1 MDLHRLVQTN
11 SVEFGRDETV
21 ASPFIFRLWFLF
33 DETDNARIEP
43 IVEKATRETCYSP
56 FLLRALEVAP
66 MNPLETL
73 KTTFGF
79 ESFREGQETII
90 TQILNGKS
98 ALAVFPTGSGKS
110 LCYQLPALLLPGLT
124 IVISPLIALMKD
136 QVDFLQKRSI
146 SVARLDSSL
155 TAEETRQVYQE
166 LNSGSLKL
174 LYVAPERI
182 SNERF
187 FASIEDVPIS
197 LMVIDEAHCISE
209 WGHNFRPEYLKLAI
223 AGRKLKVDRVLA
235 LTATATP
242 TVVEDIRREF
252 AIPPE
257 AYVNTGFH
265 RPNLFLEFT
274 PTPPRERDETL
285 KKKLAASSLG
295 PTILYVTLQKEAE
308 RVAEFLTTAG
318 FSARAY
324 HAGMKSEKRSEI
336 QDWFMASKD
345 GIVVAT
351 IAFGMGIDKSDIRNV
366 YHFNLPKTL
375 ENYSQEIGRAGRDGL
390 PSHCEVLGSA
400 EDLIVLENFIYGD
413 TPTEESIRDFG
424 AFILSQK
431 TEFDISLYQL
441 SQQTDIRPLVLS
453 TLLTYLEL
461 YGVIKF
467 TAPFYSEYKFNYI
480 VPKNEILDKFDPV
493 RQKFLQGLFDQSVEK
508 QKWSYI
514 NLDTA
519 ASNLG
524 EDRNRIVKAFN
535 YLEESGSLEVGV
547 SGLRQGLRLL
557 ERPLLEVVVQSLSEK
572 VFRNET
578 LNIERTQRVIELLN
592 IESCKTSAVLK
603 YFGEDL
609 GQPCGH
615 CSYCQ
620 TSQTVPIRNPERALS
635 DEELTQIGQILKQ
648 QPVGQKSPREYA
660 RFLCG
665 ISSPKLSRS
674 QTTRNPPFGALDQV
688 PFQAVMKAVEER
700 TSRKSVS

>member
-1 MDLHRLVQTN
+1 
-11 SVEFGRDETV
+11 
-21 ASPFIFRLWFLF
+21 
-33 DETDNARIEP
+33 
-43 IVEKATRETCYSP
+43 
-56 FLLRALEVAP
+56 

-73 KTTFGF
+73 KNTFGF
-79 ESFREGQETII
+79 ESFREGQEAII
-90 TQILNGKS
+90 NQILAGNS

-136 QVDFLQKRSI
+136 QVDFLQKRSV

-155 TAEETRQVYQE
+155 TADETRQVYLD

-174 LYVAPERI
+174 LYIAPERV

-187 FASIEDVPIS
+187 FASIEDIPIS

-223 AGRKLKVDRVLA
+223 AAKKLKVDRVLA

-242 TVVEDIRREF
+242 SVVEDIRREF
-252 AIPPE
+252 AISPE

-274 PTPPRERDETL
+274 PTPLSERDDVL
-285 KKKLAASSLG
+285 KQKLAGSSAG
-295 PTILYVTLQKEAE
+295 PTIVYVTLQKEAE
-308 RVAEFLTTAG
+308 RVAGVLAADG
-318 FSARAY
+318 HSAKAY
-324 HAGMKSEKRSEI
+324 HAGMKSELRSEI

-351 IAFGMGIDKSDIRNV
+351 IAFGMGIDKSDIRRV
-366 YHFNLPKTL
+366 FHFNLPKTL

-390 PSHCEVLGSA
+390 PSHCEVLGSE

-413 TPTEESIRDFG
+413 TPTEESISF
-424 AFILSQK
+424 FVEYILSQK
-431 TEFDISLYQL
+431 SEFDISLYQL
-441 SQQTDIRPLVLS
+441 SQHTDIRPLVLS

-461 YGVIKF
+461 DGVLKF

-480 VPKNEILDKFDPV
+480 VPKDRILEKFDPA
-493 RQKFLQGLFDQSVEK
+493 RQKFLNALFDQSVEK

-519 ASNLG
+519 ALNLG

-535 YLEESGSLEVGV
+535 YLEESGRLEVGV
-547 SGLRQGLRLL
+547 TGLRQGFRLL
-557 ERPLLEVVVQSLSEK
+557 ERPAHEAVVQSLSEK

-592 IESCKTSAVLK
+592 IESCKTRTVLD

-620 TSQTVPIRNPERALS
+620 TSKTDPIPSIERALS
-635 DEELTQIGQILKQ
+635 LDEQTQVNRFLKESPIGSKA
-648 QPVGQKSPREYA
+648 PRECA

-665 ISSPKLSRS
+665 ISSPQLSRS
-674 QTTRNPPFGALDQV
+674 RLTQNPLFGALDQT
-688 PFQAVMKAVEER
+688 PFHAVLKAVEER
-700 TSRKSVS
+700 T

>member
-1 MDLHRLVQTN
+1 MPV
-11 SVEFGRDETV
+11 
-21 ASPFIFRLWFLF
+21 
-33 DETDNARIEP
+33 
-43 IVEKATRETCYSP
+43 
-56 FLLRALEVAP
+56 

-73 KTTFGF
+73 KNTFGF
-79 ESFREGQETII
+79 DAFREGQETII
-90 TQILNGKS
+90 TQVLNGNS

-146 SVARLDSSL
+146 PVARLDSSL
-155 TAEETRQVYQE
+155 TADETRQVYTD
-166 LNSGSLKL
+166 LKNGSLKL

-187 FASIEDVPIS
+187 FASIEDIPIS

-223 AGRKLKVDRVLA
+223 AAKKLKVEGVLA

-242 TVVEDIRREF
+242 GVVEDIRREF

-274 PTPPRERDETL
+274 PTPINERIETL
-285 KKKLAASSLG
+285 KRKLAASPAG
-295 PTILYVTLQKEAE
+295 PTIVYVTLQKAAE
-308 RVAEFLTTAG
+308 SVAQALAASG
-318 FSARAY
+318 HSARAY

-336 QDWFMASKD
+336 QDWFMASTN

-351 IAFGMGIDKSDIRNV
+351 IAFGMGIDKSDIRRV

-390 PSHCEVLGSA
+390 PSHCEILGSD

-413 TPTEESIRDFG
+413 TPTEASIRAFVE
-424 AFILSQK
+424 FILSQEPK
-431 TEFDISLYQL
+431 FDISIYQL
-441 SQQTDIRPLVLS
+441 SQLTDIRPLVLS

-461 YGVIKF
+461 EGIIKF
-467 TAPFYSEYKFNYI
+467 TAPFYSEYTFNSL
-480 VPKNEILDKFDPV
+480 VPHDEVLAGFDSS
-493 RQKFLQGLFDQSVEK
+493 RQDFLKKLFDQAVK
-508 QKWSYI
+508 KRTWSYL

-519 ASNLG
+519 AANLG

-535 YLEESGSLEVGV
+535 FLEEAGKLEVGV
-547 SGLRQGLRLL
+547 TGLRQGMRLL
-557 ERPLLEVVVQSLSEK
+557 ERPEANQVVRNLAEK

-578 LNIERTQRVIELLN
+578 RNIERTEQVIELLN
-592 IESCKTSAVLK
+592 IDSCKTQAVLE

-609 GQPCGH
+609 GQVCGH
-615 CSYCQ
+615 CSHCQ
-620 TSQTVPIRNPERALS
+620 TGKTDRIRKVERELSASEQTRIDQFLEQRPI
-635 DEELTQIGQILKQ
+635 GLKT
-648 QPVGQKSPREYA
+648 PRENA

-665 ISSPKLSRS
+665 IASPKLSRS
-674 QTTRNPPFGALDQV
+674 RLTQNALFGALDQT
-688 PFQAVMKAVEER
+688 PFHAVLKALENSE
-700 TSRKSVS
+700 

>member
-1 MDLHRLVQTN
+1 MD
-11 SVEFGRDETV
+11 
-21 ASPFIFRLWFLF
+21 
-33 DETDNARIEP
+33 
-43 IVEKATRETCYSP
+43 
-56 FLLRALEVAP
+56 
-66 MNPLETL
+66 PLQTL
-73 KTTFGF
+73 KDTFGF
-79 ESFREGQETII
+79 ETFREGQETII
-90 TQILNGKS
+90 NQILDGNS

-136 QVDFLQKRSI
+136 QVDFLQNRSI

-155 TAEETRQVYQE
+155 TADETRQVYKD

-174 LYVAPERI
+174 LYVAPERV

-187 FASIEDVPIS
+187 FASIEDIPIS

-223 AGRKLKVDRVLA
+223 AAKKLQVDRVLA

-242 TVVEDIRREF
+242 SVVEDIRREF

-274 PTPPRERDETL
+274 PTPLSKRDEML
-285 KKKLAASSLG
+285 NQKVAAPPAG
-295 PTILYVTLQKEAE
+295 PTIVYVTLQKEAE
-308 RVAEFLTTAG
+308 RVAGALAAAG
-318 FSARAY
+318 YPAKAY
-324 HAGMKSEKRSEI
+324 HAGMKSEQRSEI
-336 QDWFMASKD
+336 QDWFMASTD

-351 IAFGMGIDKSDIRNV
+351 IAFGMGIDKSDIRRV
-366 YHFNLPKTL
+366 FHFNLPKTL

-390 PSHCEVLGSA
+390 PSHCEILGSE

-413 TPTEESIRDFG
+413 TPTEERIREFVR
-424 AFILSQK
+424 FILSQES
-431 TEFDISLYQL
+431 EFDISLYQL

-461 YGVIKF
+461 DGIIKF
-467 TAPFYSEYKFNYI
+467 TSPFYSEYKFNFI
-480 VPKNEILDKFDPV
+480 VPQSEIIEEFDPA
-493 RQKFLQGLFDQSVEK
+493 RQKFLKNLFDQSTK
-508 QKWSYI
+508 KRTWSYI

-535 YLEESGSLEVGV
+535 YLEENGKLEVGV

-557 ERPLLEVVVQSLSEK
+557 RHPELNDVVKNLSEK
-572 VFRNET
+572 VFRNESR
-578 LNIERTQRVIELLN
+578 NIERTQQVIELLN
-592 IESCKTSAVLK
+592 IDSCKTRAVLD

-609 GQPCGH
+609 GEACGH
-615 CSYCQ
+615 CSHCQ
-620 TSQTVPIRNPERALS
+620 TGTTDRIANTNRTLNLEEQNHVTQFLKESPIGS
-635 DEELTQIGQILKQ
+635 KT
-648 QPVGQKSPREYA
+648 PRECA

-665 ISSPKLSRS
+665 ISSPQLSRS
-674 QTTRNPPFGALDQV
+674 RLTQNSLFGALDQT
-688 PFQAVMKAVEER
+688 PFHAVIRALEK
-700 TSRKSVS
+700 